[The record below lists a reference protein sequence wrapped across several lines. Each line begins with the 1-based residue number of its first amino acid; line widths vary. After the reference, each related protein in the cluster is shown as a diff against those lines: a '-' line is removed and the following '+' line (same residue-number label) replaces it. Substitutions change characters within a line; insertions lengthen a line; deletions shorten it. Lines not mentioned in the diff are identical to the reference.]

1 MERSIDQNTFVN
13 SKIVDDNST
22 QFQREQSERL
32 AALRDPIGTNL
43 LNAAINEFLFLNE
56 NLSSNEA
63 ENYLKTATVV
73 HKLLDA
79 ILIAEENSS
88 KEDIISRLHEV
99 REIHRQSPFF
109 VRTQDW
115 PRGYAGD
122 FETIEYIING
132 ENKSAPYSLGF
143 YLESIIL
150 NSPIVQQHRN
160 KVSHQARLILDK
172 TLDLNN
178 AKVLSIGCGGSA
190 DLRQIQNVLKRTDVQ
205 ITLFDMDEG
214 ALACSKEK
222 LEPIGEKCNLI
233 QGNLIRLVKK
243 IDEKFDLIV
252 IGGVFDYLTDKTII
266 SVLKKIYSENLSD
279 GGEIFFTNI
288 ARGNPYRLWMEYC
301 FNWELIERTREGLL
315 DIHKESELADS
326 DILITKEETGLTYLA
341 KISKKNKN
349 PLYG

>member
-1 MERSIDQNTFVN
+1 MENSIDRNAFVK
-13 SKIVDDNST
+13 SKTVDEDAT
-22 QFQREQSERL
+22 IYQKEQIQKL

-43 LNAAINEFLFLNE
+43 LNAAISEFLFLNE

-63 ENYLKTATVV
+63 ENYLKTATVI

-88 KEDIISRLHEV
+88 KEDILARLDEV
-99 REIHRQSPFF
+99 RAIHRQSPFF

-132 ENKSAPYSLGF
+132 ENMSAPYSLGY

-160 KVSHQARLILDK
+160 KVSHQAQLILDK
-172 TLDLNN
+172 TLEMNN
-178 AKVLSIGCGGSA
+178 PKILSIGCGGSA
-190 DLRQIQNVLKRTDVQ
+190 DLRQIQKVLKRTDVQ

-214 ALACSKEK
+214 ALACSAEK
-222 LEPIGEKCNLI
+222 LEPIKEKCNLI

-243 IDEKFDLIV
+243 IEEKFDLIV
-252 IGGVFDYLTDKTII
+252 IGGVFDYLTDKTIV
-266 SVLKKIYSENLSD
+266 SVLKKIYNENLND

-288 ARGNPYRLWMEYC
+288 ATGNPYRLWMEYC
-301 FNWELIERTREGLL
+301 FNWELIERTREGLEN
-315 DIHKESELADS
+315 IFHESALENS
-326 DILITKEETGLTYLA
+326 EISIRKEETGLTYLA
-341 KISKKNKN
+341 KISNRNKY